1 MLMPMQ
7 YPPMSL
13 RGADEYVF
21 GIAKI
26 INDVAPRDAMR
37 AVSVIIFKNDSEKS
51 IMIVARKH

>member
-1 MLMPMQ
+1 MQ

-26 INDVAPRDAMR
+26 INEVAPRDAIR
-37 AVSVIIFKNDSEKS
+37 AVSVIISRNNSEDK
-51 IMIVARKH
+51 MMRVARAHWKT